1 LLFRLLII
9 VTVLCWPVR
18 AQTESA
24 SPRDDLT
31 KLRLLSIAGVSQWWL
46 VVGAGPDQQGA
57 PWGVVRS
64 MDLKAV
70 TTPRWTPVVTLA
82 RPAADVAPLGER
94 LVVLFEDQSWSLVWP
109 QTILPGRALPGGEK
123 ALAIASH
130 RRTVWFA
137 TERSLVAL
145 EGDVFADPVA
155 LPEDAAPAGWR
166 DAHLACLADGRP
178 FLLARDSTGWLTG
191 WLWSDNNWANLGR
204 LVPTDDAVPLALDE
218 AEAPTV
224 VMIEPTGRLRMAR
237 HDGEHW
243 TPLSPVPVG
252 DELARAN
259 ATALLLGGE
268 LRVIAPAPN
277 RVLDQTIDQAGN
289 PVGKPRSTALAS
301 TPPPASPVEIVVKVL
316 AVMMMVAA
324 LVLTV
329 RSPVVLPD
337 PDAKPL
343 RLPSLALRLASGMLD
358 AMPLILG
365 PMLFAVRRLAT
376 GIDPAAMPDTI
387 DELLIYGGIF
397 VYIAYTALT
406 ELLLGRTPGK
416 MLCGLVVVS
425 RDGKPATTRQRLI
438 RNILRL
444 LDIYLIPLLIVAA
457 TPLRQRL
464 GDLVAGTVVVEQ
476 EPRDPTR

>member
-1 LLFRLLII
+1 M
-9 VTVLCWPVR
+9 
-18 AQTESA
+18 
-24 SPRDDLT
+24 
-31 KLRLLSIAGVSQWWL
+31 SIAGPSQWWL
-46 VVGAGPDQQGA
+46 VVGAEPEQPGS

-64 MDLKAV
+64 MELDAA
-70 TTPRWTPVVTLA
+70 TTPRWTPLVTLA
-82 RPAADVAPLGER
+82 RPAVDVAPFGER
-94 LVVLFEDQSWSLVWP
+94 LAVLFEDRSWSLVWA
-109 QTILPGRALPGGEK
+109 QTILPGRSLPQGEK
-123 ALAIASH
+123 PLAIASH
-130 RRTVWFA
+130 RRTIWFA

-155 LPEDAAPAGWR
+155 LPDDAAPGNWR
-166 DAHLACLADGRP
+166 DARLACLADGRP
-178 FLLARDSTGWLTG
+178 FLLARDSTGWLVG
-191 WLWSDNNWANLGR
+191 WLWSTDDWTTLGR
-204 LVPTDDAVPLALDE
+204 LAPIDDAVPIALDD
-218 AEAPTV
+218 AEKPTV
-224 VMIEPTGRLRMAR
+224 LMVEPSGRLRMAR
-237 HDGEHW
+237 HDGKSW
-243 TPLSPVPVG
+243 TPLTPLLVS

-259 ATALLLGGE
+259 TTALLLGGE
-268 LRVIAPAPN
+268 LRAIAPATN
-277 RVLDQTIDQAGN
+277 RVLDQTLDPSGN
-289 PVGKPRSTALAS
+289 AVGKPRSTALSS

-337 PDAKPL
+337 PQAKPL

-358 AMPLILG
+358 ALPLVLG
-365 PMLFAVRRLAT
+365 PMIFAVRRLAT
-376 GIDPAAMPDTI
+376 GIDPASPPDTL

-397 VYIAYTALT
+397 VYIAYTAVT
-406 ELLLGRTPGK
+406 ELVLGRTPGK
-416 MLCGLVVVS
+416 LLCGLIVVS
-425 RDGKPATTRQRLI
+425 RDGTPATPRQRLI